1 MKKLTKPPI
10 LSDNKILNKYIITY
24 TDPLEYIH
32 EFYKLFIDV
41 IDDTNNKELIKY
53 ILEEYYDY
61 NKMINHEHPIV
72 RIIYAKNGYNHENYV
87 NDEIN
92 LVRIAVA
99 RQGKYLDI
107 LSNDKNL
114 YVRNV
119 AKKKLKELKNEKIK

>member
-32 EFYKLFIDV
+32 EFYKPFIDV

-61 NKMINHEHPIV
+61 NEMINHPHSLI
-72 RIIYAKNGYNHENYV
+72 RLIYAKNGYNHENYV
-87 NDEIN
+87 NDEIY

-99 RQGKYLDI
+99 RQGKYLDV

>member
-1 MKKLTKPPI
+1 M
-10 LSDNKILNKYIITY
+10 
-24 TDPLEYIH
+24 IH
-32 EFYKLFIDV
+32 
-41 IDDTNNKELIKY
+41 
-53 ILEEYYDY
+53 
-61 NKMINHEHPIV
+61 HENPIV

-119 AKKKLKELKNEKIK
+119 AKKKLKELENEETK

>member
-1 MKKLTKPPI
+1 MDFYEFQDFRDNPDLVYNEEACESL
-10 LSDNKILNKYIITY
+10 LSQLLVILNDPLKYIC
-24 TDPLEYIH
+24 
-32 EFYKLFIDV
+32 EFHKLFIDV

-107 LSNDKNL
+107 L
-114 YVRNV
+114 
-119 AKKKLKELKNEKIK
+119 AKKKLKELENEETK